1 VRILIV
7 GTPRS
12 GTNTLLDWISKERDY
27 LKIYEPYNE
36 ICKLRTYK
44 QEDEIKLVED
54 VTNQNIVV
62 KCLSFEVEKNQHVL
76 TLFDKIIVIV
86 RNNTKE
92 QSESLWNSKRTNNWG
107 ERYYIS
113 PSQLKLYSGDISS
126 EEPRLI
132 FENDKLKEIGNSL
145 QVTYEGVYVSGL
157 DIERI
162 KNFLNLETCRH
173 ISLLSN
179 DNRYRHMTNNRII

>member
-1 VRILIV
+1 VRILII

-12 GTNTLLDWISKERDY
+12 GTNTLLDWISKETDY

-36 ICKLRTYK
+36 ICKLRTHK

-113 PSQLKLYSGDISS
+113 PSQLKLNSVEISL

-132 FENDKLKEIGNSL
+132 FENNKLKEIGNSL

-162 KNFLNLETCRH
+162 TNFINLETCRYVD
-173 ISLLSN
+173 LLSN
-179 DNRYRHMTNNRII
+179 NNKYRHTTNNRII

>member
-1 VRILIV
+1 MRILII

-12 GTNTLLDWISKERDY
+12 GTNTLLDWVSKETNH

-54 VTNQNIVV
+54 VTNKNIVV
-62 KCLSFEVEKNQHVL
+62 KCLYFEIEKNGHVL
-76 TLFDKIIVIV
+76 NLFDKVIVIV

-113 PSQLKLYSGDISS
+113 PSQLK
-126 EEPRLI
+126 
-132 FENDKLKEIGNSL
+132 
-145 QVTYEGVYVSGL
+145 
-157 DIERI
+157 
-162 KNFLNLETCRH
+162 
-173 ISLLSN
+173 
-179 DNRYRHMTNNRII
+179 

>member
-1 VRILIV
+1 MRILII

-12 GTNTLLDWISKERDY
+12 GTNTLLDWVSKETNY

-54 VTNQNIVV
+54 VTNENIVV
-62 KCLSFEVEKNQHVL
+62 KCLYFEIEKYGHVL
-76 TLFDKIIVIV
+76 NLFDKVIVIV
-86 RNNTKE
+86 RNDTKE

-107 ERYYIS
+107 EHYYIN
-113 PSQLKLYSGDISS
+113 PNQLKLHSVEISL
-126 EEPRLI
+126 EESRLI
-132 FENDKLKEIGNSL
+132 FENNKLKEIDNSL

-157 DIERI
+157 DIQRI
-162 KNFLNLETCRH
+162 KNFLNLETCRYVD
-173 ISLLSN
+173 LLSN
-179 DNRYRHMTNNRII
+179 DNKYRRMTNNHMI